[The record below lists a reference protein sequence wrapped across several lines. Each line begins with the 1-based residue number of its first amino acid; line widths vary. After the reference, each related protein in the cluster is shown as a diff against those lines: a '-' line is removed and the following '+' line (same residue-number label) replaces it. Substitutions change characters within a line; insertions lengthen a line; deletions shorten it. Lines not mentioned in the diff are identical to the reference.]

1 MRSYTCV
8 LFVLIISILS
18 SCNSTTEIERINE
31 HFDITDSVNYI
42 NCKDLQGIGELKI
55 NISTIKDIKK
65 IFNSIQSP
73 LKDYLQDKFEP
84 KFNKGFTNISYNDT
98 LHSLLLKETSIRQYD
113 LCGLFGKYKIGDIKL
128 DDIYLLCYNDTLI
141 GIKMRSLPDIIKEIF
156 INKYGTGQGSYIKK
170 CVYPKNPKDDII
182 NVDENR
188 IWKNKSVIAS
198 YSLQLTNKP
207 KIKHRESFEI
217 TDNTGKMNQFYNELE
232 AIHARL
238 KKEKEDR
245 MKKSIEMI

>member
-128 DDIYLLCYNDTLI
+128 DDIYLLCYKTRL
-141 GIKMRSLPDIIKEIF
+141 
-156 INKYGTGQGSYIKK
+156 K
-170 CVYPKNPKDDII
+170 CV
-182 NVDENR
+182 R
-188 IWKNKSVIAS
+188 
-198 YSLQLTNKP
+198 
-207 KIKHRESFEI
+207 
-217 TDNTGKMNQFYNELE
+217 YN
-232 AIHARL
+232 
-238 KKEKEDR
+238 
-245 MKKSIEMI
+245 